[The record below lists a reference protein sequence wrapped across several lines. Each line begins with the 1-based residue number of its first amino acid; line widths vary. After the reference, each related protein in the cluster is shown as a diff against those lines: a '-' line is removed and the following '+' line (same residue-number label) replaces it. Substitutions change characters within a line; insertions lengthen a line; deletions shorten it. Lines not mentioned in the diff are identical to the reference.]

1 MTIAQALKEKNK
13 KASKLQKLW
22 GRLQTNNSIIEGG
35 KRVYEPTL
43 VIKEIDELTSQ
54 LIDLKTRIHIASM
67 DVRAKIFRMS
77 ELKNYLMKLR
87 EVSTRDGI
95 VRDRYD
101 STVITME
108 AVFKVV
114 DIDVLVEKTED
125 EIEKT
130 QEELDIFNHQ
140 TSI

>member
-13 KASKLQKLW
+13 KAAKLQKLW

-114 DIDVLVEKTED
+114 DIDVLAEKTED

>member
-1 MTIAQALKEKNK
+1 
-13 KASKLQKLW
+13 
-22 GRLQTNNSIIEGG
+22 
-35 KRVYEPTL
+35 
-43 VIKEIDELTSQ
+43 
-54 LIDLKTRIHIASM
+54 M

>member
-1 MTIAQALKEKNK
+1 
-13 KASKLQKLW
+13 
-22 GRLQTNNSIIEGG
+22 
-35 KRVYEPTL
+35 
-43 VIKEIDELTSQ
+43 
-54 LIDLKTRIHIASM
+54 
-67 DVRAKIFRMS
+67 
-77 ELKNYLMKLR
+77 MKLR